1 MSGGKQT
8 TETKTAT
15 DPALLA
21 LYTKNDAK
29 ANEVADSIQYS
40 PYSGERVAGLTPT
53 QIAGQGGILS
63 AVNDPTGTNALRASQ
78 QTTGGLLDYRPP
90 TITAPNTVTAGQL
103 SNTDLAPYMNPFQKQ
118 VIDASIAQNEFARD
132 QQGAADNAT
141 ATAAHAFGGTRQA
154 VQRAN
159 TTGAYDRNDQQNL
172 ADLNNQNFTQARSGA
187 QFDIGNRFAADQ
199 FNATG
204 GYNANVANAANDIT
218 GANFRLN
225 AANSNGI
232 LGDALLTDQ
241 VKRQGL
247 VYGVGQ
253 QQQQQQQ
260 AQDDAAYEEF
270 LRQLNTPLIAQ
281 QVRNQSLGM
290 IPMQST
296 TTSNTTQKGDLFGGI
311 LGAIAGGAQVGQKLY
326 GG

>member
-21 LYTKNDAK
+21 LYQKNDAK
-29 ANEVADSIQYS
+29 ANEVADNIQYS
-40 PYSGERVAGLTPT
+40 PYSGERVAGFSPT
-53 QIAGQGGILS
+53 QMMGQQGILS
-63 AVNDPTGTNALRASQ
+63 AVNDPTGTNALKASQ
-78 QTTGGLLDYRPP
+78 QTTGGMLDYRPQ
-90 TITAPNTVTAGQL
+90 TIAAPNTVTAGQL
-103 SNTDLAPYMNPFQKQ
+103 SNTDLSAYMNPFQKQ
-118 VIDASIAQNEFARD
+118 VIDASIGQNEHARNIA
-132 QQGAADNAT
+132 QVHDNQVAT
-141 ATAAHAFGGTRQA
+141 AGNAFGGSRQGVA
-154 VQRAN
+154 DSLTN
-159 TTGAYDRNDQQNL
+159 EAYDRNNQINL
-172 ADLNNQNFTQARSGA
+172 ADLNSGNFAQARSGA
-187 QFDIGNRFAADQ
+187 QFDIGNRMAADQ

-204 GYNANVANAANDIT
+204 GYNANVANAANDMA

-281 QVRNQSLGM
+281 SIRNQSLGM

-296 TTSNTTQKGDLFGGI
+296 TTSNTKQSGDLFGGI
-311 LGAIAGGAQVGQKLY
+311 LGAISGGAQLGAKFY
-326 GG
+326 GA

>member
-29 ANEVADSIQYS
+29 ANQVADNIQYS
-40 PYSGERVAGLTPT
+40 PYSGERVAGFSPT
-53 QIAGQGGILS
+53 QITGQQGILS
-63 AVNDPTGTNALRASQ
+63 AVNDPTGTNALKASQ
-78 QTTGGLLDYRPP
+78 QTTGGLLDYQPQQINP
-90 TITAPNTVTAGQL
+90 GQL
-103 SNTDLAPYMNPFQKQ
+103 SNTDLTPYMNPFQSQ
-118 VIDASIAQNEFARD
+118 VIDASIGQNEHARNIA
-132 QQGAADNAT
+132 QVHDNQVAT
-141 ATAAHAFGGTRQA
+141 AGNAFGGSRQGVA
-154 VQRAN
+154 DSLTN
-159 TTGAYDRNDQQNL
+159 EAYDRNNQINL
-172 ADLNNQNFTQARSGA
+172 ADLNSANFSQARSGA
-187 QFDIGNRFAADQ
+187 QFDIGNRMAGDQ
-199 FNATG
+199 FNVNSG
-204 GYNANVANAANDIT
+204 LT
-218 GANFRLN
+218 GANLRLN

-281 QVRNQSLGM
+281 SIRNQSLGM

-311 LGAIAGGAQVGQKLY
+311 LGAITGGAQLGQKFY
-326 GG
+326 GAG